1 MIDICN
7 LRKNYKGRTVLDVPQ
22 FTFSPGKKYV
32 LLGPNGCGKTTFLR
46 ILAEILEPSYGQICY
61 HWQRQKGDIAY
72 LPQKPYA
79 FSYSVL
85 KNVTMALPSG
95 ISKKEAFNALER
107 VGMADFA
114 AMRGSHLSGGETQ
127 RMAFARLLVAPHRLL
142 LLDEPTSATD
152 IVGNDLV
159 EAALIE
165 YLNTHGAACI
175 FSTHSL
181 PQALRLADEVLF
193 MESGK
198 IIETGPAQQLL
209 QHPQTQSAQNFL
221 QFFTLATK
229 NQ

>member
-7 LRKNYKGRTVLDVPQ
+7 LRKSYNGRTVLDIPH
-22 FTFSPGKKYV
+22 FTFSAGKKYV
-32 LLGPNGCGKTTFLR
+32 LLGSNGCGKTTLLR
-46 ILAEILEPSYGQICY
+46 ILAGILEPSCGQIRYC
-61 HWQRQKGDIAY
+61 WQQQKGDIAY

-85 KNVTMALPSG
+85 KNITMALPSG
-95 ISKKEAFNALER
+95 TSEQEAFLALER

-114 AMRGSHLSGGETQ
+114 KMRGNHLSGGETQ
-127 RMAFARLLVAPHRLL
+127 RMALARLLVAPHRLL

-159 EAALIE
+159 EAALTD
-165 YLNTHGAACI
+165 YLNTQKATCI

-181 PQALRLADEVLF
+181 PQALRLADIALF

-198 IIETGPAQQLL
+198 IVETGPAQQLL
-209 QHPQTQSAQNFL
+209 QHPQTQAAQNFL
-221 QFFTLATK
+221 QFFTLTTE